1 MSAHA
6 PGARMA
12 RDRLPSVAA
21 LSALGPLL
29 CLSLARD
36 RLLAGWH
43 RARSCD
49 YLAHVGSDGLREC
62 LRFHDAA
69 GEPCWCLHALPED
82 DFLAWERVIAR
93 VPAAAANDPCGGLV
107 DRLWRDLAEVL
118 CGHRWQAQVIRI
130 HAPDPHHGEDR
141 WRLAV
146 SQPAIARFS
155 HDVAQ
160 RIALAEGA
168 TLLPDARRSAPATR
182 PFARSAHR
190 HDRAAD
196 TLPAFLNGHSP

>member
-1 MSAHA
+1 
-6 PGARMA
+6 MA

-93 VPAAAANDPCGGLV
+93 VPAAAANDPACGLV
-107 DRLWRDLAEVL
+107 DRLWRDLAQ
-118 CGHRWQAQVIRI
+118 RWQAQVIRI
-130 HAPDPHHGEDR
+130 HAPDRHPGEDR
-141 WRLAV
+141 WRLAL

-155 HDVAQ
+155 HDVAR

-168 TLLPDARRSAPATR
+168 TLPPDARLSAPTTR
-182 PFARSAHR
+182 SLARTADR
-190 HDRAAD
+190 HDRHLD
-196 TLPAFLNGHSP
+196 TPPAFLNGHSP

>member
-6 PGARMA
+6 PAARGG
-12 RDRLPSVAA
+12 LPSVAA

-36 RLLAGWH
+36 RLLTGWH

-69 GEPCWCLHALPED
+69 GEVCWCLHALPED

-93 VPAAAANDPCGGLV
+93 VPVAAANDPACGLV
-107 DRLWRDLAEVL
+107 ERLWRDLAEAL

-130 HAPDPHHGEDR
+130 HAADVRQGEDR

-146 SQPAIARFS
+146 SQPEIARFS
-155 HDVAQ
+155 HDVAR
-160 RIALAEGA
+160 RIALAEGVTA
-168 TLLPDARRSAPATR
+168 PFDAQLSAPATR
-182 PFARSAHR
+182 SLARTADR
-190 HDRAAD
+190 HDRRID

>member
-6 PGARMA
+6 PAARGG
-12 RDRLPSVAA
+12 LPSVAA

-36 RLLAGWH
+36 RLLTGWH

-69 GEPCWCLHALPED
+69 GEVCWCLHALPED

-93 VPAAAANDPCGGLV
+93 VPAAAANDPACGLV
-107 DRLWRDLAEVL
+107 ERLWRDLADAL
-118 CGHRWQAQVIRI
+118 CGHRWQAQIIRI
-130 HAPDPHHGEDR
+130 HAPDLRHGEDR

-155 HDVAQ
+155 HDVAR

-168 TLLPDARRSAPATR
+168 SLPPDTRLSAPA
-182 PFARSAHR
+182 ARLLARTADR
-190 HDRAAD
+190 HDHLID